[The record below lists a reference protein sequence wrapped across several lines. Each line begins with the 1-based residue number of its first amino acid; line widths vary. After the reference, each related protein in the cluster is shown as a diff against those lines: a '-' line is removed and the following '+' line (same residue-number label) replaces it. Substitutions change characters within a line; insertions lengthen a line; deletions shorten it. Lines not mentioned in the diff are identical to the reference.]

1 MGKTFM
7 QHGGPVS
14 QDKPSSGQDK
24 TASAQEKP
32 VEAVL
37 WPKVVLD
44 AFGSAQAASEAWGR
58 VNRMARL
65 SRYWVNFGDKGGRY
79 ALLSGRLFA
88 GVETG
93 VIRAPRARIVE
104 GWVKAWPLEQRTEV
118 KSFGWNGERQ
128 DLAHLGECDYARA
141 ILIAQGSALLWLP
154 VVCVDGEG
162 ER

>member
-1 MGKTFM
+1 MMSKTFM
-7 QHGGPVS
+7 QYGAAVSPEKADSGP
-14 QDKPSSGQDK
+14 
-24 TASAQEKP
+24 EKA

-44 AFGSAQAASEAWGR
+44 AFGGERAASEAWGR

-65 SRYWVNFGDKGGRY
+65 SKYWTNFGDKGGRY

-104 GWVKAWPLEQRTEV
+104 GWARAWPLEQRTEV
-118 KSFGWNGERQ
+118 KAFGWNGERQ

-141 ILIAQGSALLWLP
+141 VLVVQGEALLWLP

-162 ER
+162 VR